1 MVTLTVVSLTRTPT
15 ETMRRQPTR
24 LLAFA
29 AIAAIACAPSA
40 DRSGTI
46 ARVDSAPGTAAVRTT
61 AAPAVASDSV
71 LVVYKTPTCGCCKG
85 WVEHMQ
91 QAGFAVEVHDL
102 PDLTAVKHEAAVP
115 EELQTCH
122 TARIGGYVI
131 EGHVPAAD
139 VRRLLA
145 ERPAVA
151 GIGTPGMP
159 MGSPGMEGA
168 YRDRYDVVTFGG
180 NGKSTVFASH

>member
-1 MVTLTVVSLTRTPT
+1 
-15 ETMRRQPTR
+15 MRRQSII
-24 LLAFA
+24 
-29 AIAAIACAPSA
+29 AIAAATLVVAGCAPASERA
-40 DRSGTI
+40 EKT
-46 ARVDSAPGTAAVRTT
+46 ARVDSASGSSAAATT
-61 AAPAVASDSV
+61 ATTTSTTPGAVAADSV

-91 QAGFAVEVHDL
+91 KAGFAVEVHDM
-102 PDLTAVKHEAAVP
+102 PDLSAVKREAGVP
-115 EELQTCH
+115 DELQTCH

-131 EGHVPAAD
+131 EGHVPATD

-180 NGKSTVFASH
+180 SGKSTVFASH